1 MAIKAGKY
9 EIYIT
14 RKKINREGYTSGK
27 FGQYYGYTGQD
38 VYSYETWPFEYSLAG
53 EIRADSMKDA
63 KDRILGMAKF
73 KNEIKAAEDPNYFKS
88 NPSSLKVNIIH
99 GNKLTKAQ
107 LNKVLDTYGPTNRGA
122 VVDTEWAS
130 KRAFPFSPDG
140 KRLLR
145 GTIYMLPKSN
155 PSSLKVKAGEW
166 IPCHAV
172 RVRAGKLEIM
182 KDALANK
189 GKARISNPQQI
200 NLFHAKEIFRQMGAK
215 PGTDYFEL
223 SSSQLAELRDLP
235 EYKKYKTS
243 GAKAKSRAFID
254 KLNRIIDKG

>member
-9 EIYIT
+9 EVYIT
-14 RKKINREGYTSGK
+14 RRKINRQGYTSGK
-27 FGQYYGYTGQD
+27 YGKYYGYTGQD
-38 VYSYETWPFEYSLAG
+38 VYSYETWPSNDSLEG
-53 EIRADSMKDA
+53 EIRANSMKDA

-88 NPSSLKVNIIH
+88 SNPSSASTKSWVTINGVTYIIRSYS
-99 GNKLTKAQ
+99 GGKLTATVGEKSR
-107 LNKVLDTYGPTNRGA
+107 KVVATT
-122 VVDTEWAS
+122 S
-130 KRAFPFSPDG
+130 KYDWNG
-140 KRLLR
+140 LYEKLR
-145 GTIYMLPKSN
+145 NLKKSN

-172 RVRAGKLEIM
+172 RVRGGKLEIM

-189 GKARISNPQQI
+189 GKSRISNPQQI

-215 PGTDYFEL
+215 PGADYFEL

-243 GAKAKSRAFID
+243 GTKTKSRAFID